1 MDFLNKV
8 FPISFK
14 CTEKDA
20 FIKALIIYTVAAVV
34 SGLIIG
40 LLSRIPFIGVLVG
53 LMGYLA
59 EVYVTAGIVLSI
71 LVFTKVLK

>member
-8 FPISFK
+8 FPFSFK
-14 CTEKDA
+14 CTEKDS
-20 FIKALIIYTVAAVV
+20 FIKALIIYIVAGVV
-34 SGLIIG
+34 SGIVIG
-40 LLSRIPFIGVLVG
+40 LLSHIPFIGWIFAL
-53 LMGYLA
+53 LGYLA

>member
-8 FPISFK
+8 FPFSFK
-14 CTEKDA
+14 CTNKDS
-20 FIKALIIYTVAAVV
+20 FIKALIIYIVAGIVAGV
-34 SGLIIG
+34 IIG
-40 LLSRIPFIGVLVG
+40 LLAQIPVIGVLFG

-71 LVFTKVLK
+71 LVFTKVIK

>member
-14 CTEKDA
+14 CTEKNA
-20 FIKALIIYTVAAVV
+20 FIKALIMYVVAGVV
-34 SGLIIG
+34 GGLIIG
-40 LLSRIPFIGVLVG
+40 LLSRIPFVG
-53 LMGYLA
+53 ILFGLAGYLA

>member
-14 CTEKDA
+14 CKEKEA
-20 FIKALIIYTVAAVV
+20 FIKALIIYIVAGVV
-34 SGLIIG
+34 GGLIIG
-40 LLSRIPFIGVLVG
+40 LLSRIPFVGVLFG

-71 LVFTKVLK
+71 LVFVKVIK

>member
-8 FPISFK
+8 FPFSFK

-20 FIKALIIYTVAAVV
+20 FIKALVIYIVAGVV
-34 SGLIIG
+34 GGIIIG
-40 LLSRIPFIGVLVG
+40 LLSRIPFVGVLFG

>member
-20 FIKALIIYTVAAVV
+20 FIKALIMYVVAGVV
-34 SGLIIG
+34 GGLIIG
-40 LLSRIPFIGVLVG
+40 LLSRIPFVGILFG

>member
-14 CTEKDA
+14 CAEKES
-20 FIKALIIYTVAAVV
+20 FIKALIIYIVAGVV
-34 SGLIIG
+34 GGIIIG
-40 LLSRIPFIGVLVG
+40 LLSQIPFVGVLFG

-71 LVFTKVLK
+71 LVFTKVIK

>member
-14 CTEKDA
+14 CNEKDS

-34 SGLIIG
+34 GGLIIG
-40 LLSRIPFIGVLVG
+40 LLSHIPFIGVLVG

>member
-8 FPISFK
+8 FPFSFK
-14 CTEKDA
+14 CTEKDS
-20 FIKALIIYTVAAVV
+20 FIKALIIYIVAGVV
-34 SGLIIG
+34 AGIIIG
-40 LLSRIPFIGVLVG
+40 LLSQIPFIGWMFSL
-53 LMGYLA
+53 LGYLA